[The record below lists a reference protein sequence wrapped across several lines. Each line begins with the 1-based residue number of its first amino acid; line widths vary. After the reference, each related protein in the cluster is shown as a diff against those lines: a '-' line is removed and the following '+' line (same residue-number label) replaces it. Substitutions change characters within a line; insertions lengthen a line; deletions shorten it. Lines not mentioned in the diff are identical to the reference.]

1 MIVSFNPTKV
11 AFIGGFVNAPHNNVT
26 ILDTL
31 TMKSVAS
38 EPQTDDEM
46 GVYNISQQA
55 VVVNDRQAF
64 HVGCN
69 KQKNRRLVEITVGVD
84 ERVTYKTIGALVEA
98 ENKATELPKY
108 DSNRAL
114 ELGGLKA
121 LTLVQSE
128 AFEEYWN

>member
-1 MIVSFNPTKV
+1 MPFKSTKV
-11 AFIGGFVNAPHNNVT
+11 AVIGGFGSKAPHNIVT

-31 TMKSVAS
+31 TMNSIAS
-38 EPQTDDEM
+38 QTDDEM
-46 GVYNISQQA
+46 SVYNISQQA
-55 VVVNDRQAF
+55 VVVNDRQAL

-69 KQKNRRLVEITVGVD
+69 KQKNRRLIEITVGVD
-84 ERVTYKTIGALVEA
+84 ECVTYKTVGALVEA